1 MPLARPERRAA
12 VRALVLLAA
21 APIAP
26 AVVPWTVAA
35 APDPAD
41 VAYAELTEL
50 SALVERVERRTGDGS
65 GLLLFARGTV
75 SLRADLVAAH
85 GEEAGGAIWRSAMR
99 RHQRWQIA
107 RYGLPDDEP

>member
-1 MPLARPERRAA
+1 MSGPTRITRRAA
-12 VRALVLLAA
+12 VRALALLAA

-65 GLLLFARGTV
+65 GLLLFVRSAA
-75 SLRADLVAAH
+75 SLHADLVAAH
-85 GEEAGGAIWRSAMR
+85 GEDVGWRIWRAATD
-99 RHQRWQIA
+99 RHYCWMGE
-107 RYGLPDDEP
+107 RYGLVDA